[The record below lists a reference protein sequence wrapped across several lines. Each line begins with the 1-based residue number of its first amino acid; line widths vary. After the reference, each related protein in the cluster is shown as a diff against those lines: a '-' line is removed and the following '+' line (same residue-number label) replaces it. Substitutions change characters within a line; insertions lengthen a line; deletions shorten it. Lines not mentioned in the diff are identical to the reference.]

1 MSIIQA
7 DGISK
12 SFQGRQ
18 VLSDLSFAID
28 ATDKIGLIGR
38 NGSGKSTLLKLLTG
52 NLEPDQGRI
61 HRAGSTAMSMLDQR
75 PLADDHQNIS
85 ILDNPRFLRIETR
98 MRHIEDQMAAAKG
111 PALDLLIEEFS
122 RLQQRLEDEGA
133 YDYRARLARNLAGLG
148 LTEKQMNQPR
158 DTLSGGEQMR
168 VALGRL
174 LLEPGELLLLD
185 EPTNHLDFDG
195 LDWLQQYLLSR
206 QSALVVVS
214 HDRWFLDQVCGRI
227 FELENK
233 RLYIYKG
240 NYSQAMEQKRQ
251 ERELLDATLN
261 RLTGEIRRQEDVTQ
275 TMLSHRKMKSYHSRE
290 KVVEKLKDQLAHL
303 QDQVNPDRRMT
314 FNFLPADTK
323 KDRNRLLISAED
335 LSMAFDRTLFDRVSF
350 ELAAS
355 DRIALVGP
363 NGCGK
368 TTLLRILLGRQE
380 ADSGRLLLYGDPSM
394 ASMGQVVDFNHE
406 DQTVFQYLAS
416 SFPSTETRIRDRLAR
431 FGFREEAMIKQL
443 KALSGGERHRLHLC
457 SLLEQK
463 PDLLVLDEPTN
474 HLDIESRHL
483 LEQALADFHGAVI
496 VVSHDRYFIRTV
508 ARSILGFVG
517 HEVHPFTDYQDWY
530 LEHRRLEDQQAGQI
544 AVKAGESPRVA
555 VRRIRAR
562 QRQAVT
568 DITQRIKTLEEA
580 CRLFEQKAPDKLQD
594 DDYQLYALQLVE
606 LEELYQAYIE
616 LDEAMAD
623 EA

>member
-1 MSIIQA
+1 
-7 DGISK
+7 
-12 SFQGRQ
+12 
-18 VLSDLSFAID
+18 
-28 ATDKIGLIGR
+28 
-38 NGSGKSTLLKLLTG
+38 
-52 NLEPDQGRI
+52 
-61 HRAGSTAMSMLDQR
+61 
-75 PLADDHQNIS
+75 
-85 ILDNPRFLRIETR
+85 
-98 MRHIEDQMAAAKG
+98 
-111 PALDLLIEEFS
+111 
-122 RLQQRLEDEGA
+122 
-133 YDYRARLARNLAGLG
+133 
-148 LTEKQMNQPR
+148 
-158 DTLSGGEQMR
+158 
-168 VALGRL
+168 
-174 LLEPGELLLLD
+174 
-185 EPTNHLDFDG
+185 
-195 LDWLQQYLLSR
+195 
-206 QSALVVVS
+206 
-214 HDRWFLDQVCGRI
+214 
-227 FELENK
+227 
-233 RLYIYKG
+233 
-240 NYSQAMEQKRQ
+240 
-251 ERELLDATLN
+251 
-261 RLTGEIRRQEDVTQ
+261 
-275 TMLSHRKMKSYHSRE
+275 
-290 KVVEKLKDQLAHL
+290 
-303 QDQVNPDRRMT
+303 
-314 FNFLPADTK
+314 
-323 KDRNRLLISAED
+323 
-335 LSMAFDRTLFDRVSF
+335 
-350 ELAAS
+350 
-355 DRIALVGP
+355 
-363 NGCGK
+363 
-368 TTLLRILLGRQE
+368 
-380 ADSGRLLLYGDPSM
+380 
-394 ASMGQVVDFNHE
+394 MGQVVDFNHE